1 MTATET
7 GRKLLIFLGLV
18 ANPTLN
24 IVRFSCSITRIFNK
38 TLSRPIQDSNAW
50 GASALRRFVC

>member
-24 IVRFSCSITRIFNK
+24 IIRFSCSITRIFNK

-50 GASALRRFVC
+50 GASALRS